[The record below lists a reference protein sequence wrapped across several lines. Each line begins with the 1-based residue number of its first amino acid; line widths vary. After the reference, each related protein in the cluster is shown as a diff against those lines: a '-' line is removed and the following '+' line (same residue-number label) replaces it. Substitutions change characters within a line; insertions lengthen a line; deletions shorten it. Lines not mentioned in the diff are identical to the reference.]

1 MWDLVRYC
9 RATLLTDELI
19 TMDEYGELAEDHS
32 TVKRLEG
39 YDKLRAENARLK
51 QQLDAERKKCEA
63 LREARRK

>member
-1 MWDLVRYC
+1 
-9 RATLLTDELI
+9 
-19 TMDEYGELAEDHS
+19 MDEYGELAEDHS